1 MKKSL
6 LVLLGVLVAGGYAWY
21 DSYSRHSETTLMK
34 RANTYWEAIRSNDLV
49 TAYQMETEAAMGT
62 LAPHEVELRRDWGV
76 RVVGYQLK
84 QGVID
89 GDKAEIPIELEVTLP
104 DSETKTKK
112 KPGKKDFWTF
122 LKGQWYHGMPQAG
135 TSLLRRHEQ
144 PEPDA
149 APWNPFNP
157 NR

>member
-6 LVLLGVLVAGGYAWY
+6 LVLFSVLVAGGVAWY
-21 DSYSRHSETTLMK
+21 DSYSRHSEAALME

-49 TAYQMETEAAMGT
+49 TAYQLETETAMGT

-76 RVVGYQLK
+76 RVVGYRLDP
-84 QGVID
+84 GVID
-89 GDKAEIPIELEVTLP
+89 GDKAEIPIVLEVTLP

-112 KPGKKDFWTF
+112 KSGKKDFWTYI
-122 LKGQWYHGMPQAG
+122 KGQWYHGIPQPG
-135 TSLLRRHEQ
+135 TSLMRGHA
-144 PEPDA
+144 PPPPDA